1 MIGVPSLVALGLIA
15 GIGEFIPYVGAAVAA
30 VVKNRPQTFNEMLQS
45 CLLHPPTIP
54 IEAPNSL
61 VRLRPRLRQLPKA
74 MWSGPLST
82 QAGESRSLLSVVTPF
97 DGHPCLGVSFYRSR
111 SRRGEAVRFA
121 ERRVPPSGLY
131 VLELRYG

>member
-1 MIGVPSLVALGLIA
+1 MIGVPSPVALGLIA

-82 QAGESRSLLSVVTPF
+82 QAGEKPQSAFSR
-97 DGHPCLGVSFYRSR
+97 D
-111 SRRGEAVRFA
+111 AVRRSSLPDGA
-121 ERRVPPSGLY
+121 DKAA
-131 VLELRYG
+131 ELRSCLTAKSSNTQEGR